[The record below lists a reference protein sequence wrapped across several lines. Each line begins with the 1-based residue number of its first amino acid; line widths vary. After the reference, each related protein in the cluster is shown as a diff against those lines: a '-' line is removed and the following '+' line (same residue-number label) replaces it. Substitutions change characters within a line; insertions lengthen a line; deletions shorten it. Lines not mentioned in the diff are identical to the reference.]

1 MLAPN
6 TILRE
11 RYRIIHQLGH
21 GGMGAVYQ
29 AMDENLSC
37 VVAVKETFATTDEQ
51 RRAFRREAELLANL
65 SHPTLPR
72 VMDHFTH
79 GEGQFLVMQFV
90 PGHDLAELL
99 ELREQP
105 FAVAKVI
112 EWADQLLDALE
123 ELHSSDPPIVHRDI
137 KPANLKVTPKGKVLL
152 LDFGL
157 AKGVAGQ
164 MSTADVD
171 SHGKSIYG
179 YTPNYAPL
187 EQIRGRGTDPRSDL
201 YSLAATMW
209 TLLTGQVPP
218 DALSRV
224 ADKEDGSPDPLRA
237 AHEINPQVPAH
248 LSSLLERAM
257 SLNRNQRPATAAEL
271 RNALR
276 DVRQTEFEHATL
288 PLQRPN
294 ALKSTSL
301 PPSPPPERTKKAP
314 EPAAQGSPSS
324 PHVPTMR
331 VDSPPRV
338 PTWERDG
345 TSSTANS
352 FAGEAE
358 PRKKRWMPAAFIVA
372 GVLALAIV
380 ISAIS
385 WSGWRPWA
393 KPQQADGATKTNQQA
408 GRSTTSNPTAP
419 AGMVY
424 VPGGTFTMGR
434 DNGDEA
440 ERPAHEATAKPFFMD
455 LTEVTIEDYVAF
467 MRATGRRISKDFY
480 VPGSQTEKRPITGV
494 TWDDANAY
502 AKWAGK
508 RLPTEEEW
516 EFAARG
522 TDGRLYPWGNRSWTP
537 VVANVN
543 NAQGN
548 LTNVGVHEGK
558 SPFGLS
564 DMIGNAWEW
573 TASDFRAYPG
583 GSLPGNLP
591 SGDIKVIRGGSYDS
605 DLNTATTTYRRGYPA
620 RGNYDYGKTGF
631 RCVTDVGG
639 SSN

>member
-37 VVAVKETFATTDEQ
+37 VVAVKETFATNDEQ
-51 RRAFRREAELLANL
+51 RRAFRREAQLLANL
-65 SHPTLPR
+65 THPTLPR

-99 ELREQP
+99 KIREQP

-137 KPANLKVTPKGKVLL
+137 KPANLKVTPKGKILL

-171 SHGKSIYG
+171 SHGKSVYG

-224 ADKEDGSPDPLRA
+224 AEKEEGNPDPLRP
-237 AHEINPQVPAH
+237 AHEINPQVPAGV
-248 LSSLLERAM
+248 SSALNRAM
-257 SLNRNQRPATAAEL
+257 AVNRNHRHATAAEL
-271 RNALR
+271 RADLR
-276 DVRQTEFEHATL
+276 DAQRAEPTP
-288 PLQRPN
+288 PLQRPSV
-294 ALKSTSL
+294 LESTSL
-301 PPSPPPERTKKAP
+301 PPAPPPERTRKADALP
-314 EPAAQGSPSS
+314 QSSPSS

-331 VDSPPRV
+331 VDSPPAV
-338 PTWERDG
+338 PTWEPEG
-345 TSSTANS
+345 TASTANS
-352 FAGEAE
+352 FAGEAD
-358 PRKKRWMPAAFIVA
+358 RQGKSWKPAALIIT
-372 GVLALAIV
+372 GVLVLAI
-380 ISAIS
+380 AI
-385 WSGWRPWA
+385 GLIVWRPWA
-393 KPQQADGATKTNQQA
+393 GKEQSGSNGAAKANQQA
-408 GRSTTSNPTAP
+408 GRTATNNPTAP
-419 AGMVY
+419 AGMAY
-424 VPGGTFTMGR
+424 VPGGEFMMGR
-434 DNGDEA
+434 DDGDEA
-440 ERPAHEATAKPFFMD
+440 ERPAHSVTLKPFFMD
-455 LTEVTIEDYVAF
+455 LTEVTIEDYLAF
-467 MRATGRRISKDFY
+467 MRATGRGISKDYY
-480 VPGSQTEKRPITGV
+480 VPGSQTEKLPITGV
-494 TWDDANAY
+494 TWNDAAAY

-543 NAQGN
+543 NAHGN

-583 GSLPGNLP
+583 GSPPRNLPG
-591 SGDIKVIRGGSYDS
+591 GDLKVIRGGSYDS

-620 RGNYDYGKTGF
+620 RGNYDYSKTGF
-631 RCVTDVGG
+631 RCAKDVT
-639 SSN
+639 SASQ